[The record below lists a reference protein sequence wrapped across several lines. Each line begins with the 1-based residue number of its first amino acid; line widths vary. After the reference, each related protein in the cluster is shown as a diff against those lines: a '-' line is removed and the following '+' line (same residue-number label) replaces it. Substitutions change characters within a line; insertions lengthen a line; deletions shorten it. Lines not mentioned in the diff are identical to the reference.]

1 MGQGIQFMLVK
12 LILMLFL
19 KAVYRFE
26 SVKKKINVEMILGKS
41 MFYIKHLHFL
51 KTLRITGSKFIWIG
65 IVHSVMFIC
74 FL

>member
-12 LILMLFL
+12 LILMLFF

>member
-12 LILMLFL
+12 LILMLFF

-51 KTLRITGSKFIWIG
+51 ITLRITGSKFIWIG